1 MAKFKTQIHRNQ
13 PTLFPAM
20 IADYIPDGHLSKLV
34 VEIVEKLNLSKI
46 INKYSDIGQRAIS
59 PNILVGILFYGY
71 AIGLRS
77 SRKLAKACVER
88 LDFMYISVK
97 FRPSHKTISEFR
109 KENLK
114 ELEDVFQEII
124 LIGIKLGLVKIGNIN
139 VSIDGSK
146 IRANASSK
154 LNKDEEG
161 LKKLLEDVKNQIA
174 GMLKEAEEIDKK
186 ENKEHGNKQGD
197 ELPKE
202 LEREEDRKAKIEK
215 AIEELTEEKKSLR
228 EEIIKKNGKIT
239 KKEEEE
245 IEKRRINLTDKD
257 AKYMKEREGCIK
269 ANYNAQLSVDEAN
282 QFILANDV
290 TTDCN
295 DKKQLIPMLKQTE
308 ENIEAKI
315 DEGKADSGYHS
326 GQNLADVSEMG
337 IDCYVDDPNKKRIDN
352 ENYKYDKV
360 NFKYDGERDN
370 YTCPEGKRLVLK
382 PKKDDNQKS
391 TYVCSDC
398 TCCEAKEKC
407 CPKARNKVITRDKNE
422 SFVEAN
428 REKITSEDGAKKY
441 QKRMHTVEPVYGNI
455 KHNSGFRQF
464 LLRGLEKVQGEFNLM
479 CIVHNLK
486 KIWKYCTA
494 NEIDLGLCLTTS

>member
-1 MAKFKTQIHRNQ
+1 MVKFKIGVHRKQ
-13 PTLFPAM
+13 PTLFPER
-20 IADYIPDGHLSKLV
+20 IEDYIPDGHLAKLV
-34 VEIVEKLNLSKI
+34 VEIVENLKLKKI
-46 INKYSDIGQRAIS
+46 IDKYSDIGQRAIS
-59 PNILVGILFYGY
+59 PKILIGILFYGY
-71 AIGLRS
+71 AIGTRS

-88 LDFMYISVK
+88 LDFMYITSK
-97 FRPSHKTISEFR
+97 FMPSYKTISEFR
-109 KENLK
+109 RENLE
-114 ELEDVFQEII
+114 ELKDVFQEII

-146 IRANASSK
+146 MRANASSK

-161 LKKLLEDVKNQIA
+161 LEKLLEEVKEQITEI
-174 GMLKEAEEIDKK
+174 LKEAEEIDKK
-186 ENKEHGNKQGD
+186 ENKEHGNNQGD

-215 AIEELTEEKKSLR
+215 AIEELKEEKKSLR
-228 EEIIKKNGKIT
+228 EEIVKKKGKIT

-245 IEKRRINLTDKD
+245 IEKKKINLTDKD

-295 DKKQLIPMLKQTE
+295 DKKQLIPMIKQTE
-308 ENIEAKI
+308 ENIGAKI
-315 DEGKADSGYHS
+315 DEAKADSGYHS
-326 GQNLADVSEMG
+326 GQNLADKSIQE
-337 IDCYVDDPNKKRIDN
+337 IDSYIDDPNKKRIDN
-352 ENYKYDKV
+352 ENYKYDKI
-360 NFKYDGERDN
+360 NFKYDPEN
-370 YTCPEGKRLVLK
+370 NSYICPEDNKLELQK
-382 PKKDDNQKS
+382 KKDDKS
-391 TYVCSDC
+391 TYKCNTC
-398 TCCEAKEKC
+398 TLCEAKEKC
-407 CPKARNKVITRDKNE
+407 CPKTKNKIIIRDENE
-422 SFVEAN
+422 SLVEAN
-428 REKITSEDGAKKY
+428 REKIISASGAKKY
-441 QKRMHTVEPVYGNI
+441 QARMHTVEPVFGNI

-486 KIWKYCTA
+486 KLWKYCTA

>member
-1 MAKFKTQIHRNQ
+1 MAKFKVGPHRNQ
-13 PTLFPAM
+13 PTLFPEM
-20 IADYIPDGHLSKLV
+20 IADYIPDGHLAKLV
-34 VEIVEKLNLSKI
+34 VEIVENLNLKKI
-46 INKYSDIGQRAIS
+46 MDKYSDIGQQAFS
-59 PNILVGILFYGY
+59 PKILVGILFYGY
-71 AIGLRS
+71 AIGMRS

-109 KENLK
+109 RTNLK
-114 ELEDVFQEII
+114 ELQDVFQEII
-124 LIGIKLGLVKIGNIN
+124 LIGIKLGLVKMGNIN
-139 VSIDGSK
+139 VSVDGSK

-154 LNKDEEG
+154 LTKDEEG
-161 LKKLLEDVKNQIA
+161 LKKLLEEVKEKVA
-174 GMLKEAEEIDKK
+174 GILKEAEETDKK
-186 ENKEHGNKQGD
+186 ENKEYGNKQGD

-202 LEREEDRKAKIEK
+202 IERVNDRKAKIEK
-215 AIEELTEEKKSLR
+215 AIEELKEEKECLR
-228 EEIIKKNGKIT
+228 EEIITKNGKIT

-245 IEKRRINLTDKD
+245 IERKKINLTDKD

-290 TTDCN
+290 TMDCN

-308 ENIEAKI
+308 ENVGTKI
-315 DEGKADSGYHS
+315 NEGKADSGYHS
-326 GQNLADVSEMG
+326 GQNLADVSEME
-337 IDCYVDDPNKKRIDN
+337 INSYVDDPNKKRIGN

-360 NFKYDGERDN
+360 NFKYAPESDS
-370 YTCPEGKRLVLK
+370 YTCPEGKKLGLQN
-382 PKKDDNQKS
+382 KKDDKS
-391 TYVCSDC
+391 NYKCSEC
-398 TCCEAKEKC
+398 ACCGAKEKC
-407 CPKARNKVITRDKNE
+407 CPKTKNRVITRDKNE

-428 REKITSEDGAKKY
+428 REKITSENGAKKY
-441 QKRMHTVEPVYGNI
+441 QKRMYTVEPVYGDI

-486 KIWKYCTA
+486 KIWRYCTA
-494 NEIDLGLCLTTS
+494 NEIDLGLCLTS